1 MCLYCRSE
9 ICTSCSR
16 GSTEQMRGISLCL
29 GLEAMRRSGVLSS
42 DTTYAPKF
50 GRRCPCGLRSDL
62 VLGFKQRSLSHRLN
76 YVLTKNEDTNK
87 TSVNLC
93 CNLCMSVPRMRFGR
107 KNAWNGWRLYALA
120 LSLNHL
126 ELEISLRWL
135 QKNAPG
141 TPLGWSMHVPVFV
154 LSCTVAVTLKR
165 LLTRKWLNEILTCTF

>member
-9 ICTSCSR
+9 NCYELLSGQHRTNAGICW
-16 GSTEQMRGISLCL
+16 CL
-29 GLEAMRRSGVLSS
+29 GLEATRRSGVLYL
-42 DTTYAPKF
+42 DITYGPKS
-50 GRRCPCGLRSDL
+50 GRKCLCGLRSAL

-87 TSVNLC
+87 TSVHLC

-107 KNAWNGWRLYALA
+107 KNAWNGWSLYALA

-126 ELEISLRWL
+126 ELEISLSWL

-141 TPLGWSMHVPVFV
+141 KHQLVEVCMCQFLYFPV
-154 LSCTVAVTLKR
+154 R
-165 LLTRKWLNEILTCTF
+165 LQSL